1 MKRLILVTMSLLV
14 LLVAGCGSEVSVVI
28 PIPVPI
34 RIFTGPSITHSQ
46 YSQDTVNKFV
56 DGSVDFYAPDSD
68 IDTITIS
75 VVDSGGV
82 LVERIVTS
90 LAGLTGMTTGTI
102 SFSIDYL
109 GYRPDSYTFT
119 IYLTDR
125 AGYFSNAVYGSFTV

>member
-14 LLVAGCGSEVSVVI
+14 LLVAGCGSEISVVI
-28 PIPVPI
+28 PIPI

-68 IDTITIS
+68 IETITIS
-75 VVDSGGV
+75 VVDSGGA
-82 LVERIVTS
+82 LVERTVTS